1 MISRY
6 RVQSTAYDQWAHV
19 TGGAQVVLFQCDGRR
34 TGRRGNESGSD
45 VQAVA
50 IRETSVT
57 GEMPRFDV
65 VFQQYY
71 ARVYGILARLVGP
84 DEADDI
90 AQETFLR
97 YHARPPVRRP
107 DDLTDGTGAW
117 LYRVATNLGF
127 NALRSRKRRVAREE
141 RVTRAELPLF
151 RPPDPEGEVVRDEE
165 RRAVQAALLKLP
177 ERARTV
183 LVLRQGG
190 CSYAEIAAAVG
201 IAPGSVGTTLVRA
214 EAQFRHQYEAMQ
226 PAGGR
231 E

>member
-1 MISRY
+1 MR
-6 RVQSTAYDQWAHV
+6 R
-19 TGGAQVVLFQCDGRR
+19 RR
-34 TGRRGNESGSD
+34 TGRPDNESVRD

-50 IRETSVT
+50 IRDSSFAGDNRDV
-57 GEMPRFDV
+57 PRFDV
-65 VFQQYY
+65 IFRQYY
-71 ARVYGILARLVGP
+71 ARVYGILVRLVGP

-107 DDLTDGTGAW
+107 DDLVDGTGAW

-141 RVTRAELPLF
+141 RVTRAELPLA
-151 RPPDPEGEVVRDEE
+151 RLPDPESEAVRDEE
-165 RRAVQAALLKLP
+165 RRAVQAALMHLP

-214 EAQFRHQYEAMQ
+214 ETQFRRQYEAMH
-226 PAGGR
+226 PEATR
-231 E
+231 